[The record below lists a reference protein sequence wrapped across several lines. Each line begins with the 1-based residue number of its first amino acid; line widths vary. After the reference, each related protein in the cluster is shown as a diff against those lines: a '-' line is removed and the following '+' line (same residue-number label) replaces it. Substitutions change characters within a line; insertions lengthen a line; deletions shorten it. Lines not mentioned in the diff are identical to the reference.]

1 MILLQ
6 PEYKKVRARGELSRY
21 NYDAQKAGKTFKM
34 NANHVPLRQMN
45 HKKVEQCVTARTKNI
60 FFFNGLPNEH

>member
-45 HKKVEQCVTARTKNI
+45 HKKVEQQTRGRN
-60 FFFNGLPNEH
+60 FFFQRSSKWSIEK

>member
-21 NYDAQKAGKTFKM
+21 NYDAQKAGKGFKM
-34 NANHVPLRQMN
+34 NAHHVPLTQMN
-45 HKKVEQCVTARTKNI
+45 HRYEQCC
-60 FFFNGLPNEH
+60 LL